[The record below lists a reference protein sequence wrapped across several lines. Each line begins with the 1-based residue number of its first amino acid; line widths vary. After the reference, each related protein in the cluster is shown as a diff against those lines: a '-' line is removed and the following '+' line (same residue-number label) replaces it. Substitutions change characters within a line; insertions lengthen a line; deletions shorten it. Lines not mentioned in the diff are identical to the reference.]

1 MRSVHRGVS
10 SASLKMGARF
20 SESSV
25 CSTTQRGGL
34 TEAGLS
40 APPTCT

>member
-25 CSTTQRGGL
+25 CGTTQRGGL
-34 TEAGLS
+34 SEASLS
-40 APPTCT
+40 TPPICT